1 MLKYLVKS
9 YRSRGLKKKLKI
21 REGCC
26 LYKETCS
33 AYAERI
39 IDEKGDVKASL
50 LILQRILLCNPI
62 GYNKIGVHL
71 YEKKDLLNHK
81 NNQAKANYVL
91 VIFFIIIIPLQF
103 TGFFLLKE
111 FAIKPIYSVV
121 VSKKDEM

>member
-39 IDEKGDVKASL
+39 IDEKGDIKATF

-62 GYNKIGVHL
+62 GYNKIGVYL
-71 YEKKDLLNHK
+71 YEKKNPSNQK
-81 NNQAKANYVL
+81 ISQAKANYLL
-91 VIFFIIIIPLQF
+91 VIFFMLIIPLQF
-103 TGFFLLKE
+103 TGFFLLRE

-121 VSKKDEM
+121 EDRKI

>member
-39 IDEKGDVKASL
+39 IDEKGDIKATF
-50 LILQRILLCNPI
+50 LILQRILLCNPT

-71 YEKKDLLNHK
+71 YEKKDPSNQK
-81 NNQAKANYVL
+81 ISQAKANYLLAV
-91 VIFFIIIIPLQF
+91 FFILIIPLQF
-103 TGFFLLKE
+103 TGFFLLRE
-111 FAIKPIYSVV
+111 FTIKPIYSVV
-121 VSKKDEM
+121 ENRKF